1 MVNREQVNS
10 ADGTVITYEVTGT
23 GPGLVIVP
31 GGLRTA
37 QHYRKLAGHLVDS
50 HTVYSINRRGRAG
63 SGPQGDDYRI
73 DRECEDVI
81 AVLAKTRSDVLFGH
95 SYGGLIAL
103 EVAMR
108 YPLAKLVLY
117 EPAMSVR
124 GSFPDAWLP
133 AFRHALARG
142 RGAEAM
148 AIQTKG
154 TRMAG
159 PLNALPTPLLALLIR
174 GWMRSHPEMAE
185 LQPTYPAEF
194 AEVKRLDST
203 IDKYKDVTA
212 QTLLLIGG
220 RGPAYLRDPSHLLA
234 SIITRSRLVSMPKLD
249 HLAPDEKAPERVA
262 DELKR
267 FITDPETP

>member
-1 MVNREQVNS
+1 MVNRDQVNS

-37 QHYRKLAGHLVDS
+37 QHYRKLAGHLADS
-50 HTVYSINRRGRAG
+50 HTVYSVNRRGRVG
-63 SGPQGDDYRI
+63 SGPQGNDYRI

-81 AVLAKTRSDVLFGH
+81 AVLGKTRTDVVFGH

-103 EVAMR
+103 EVALR

-117 EPAMSVR
+117 EPAISVR

-133 AFRHALARG
+133 AFRHALAHG
-142 RGAEAM
+142 RAAKAM

-185 LQPTYPAEF
+185 LQPTYPAEC

-203 IDKYKDVTA
+203 IDRYKEVTA

-220 RGPAYLRDPSHLLA
+220 RGPAYLRDPGRLLA
-234 SIITRSRLVSMPKLD
+234 SIIPRSGLVTLHKLD
-249 HLAPDEKAPERVA
+249 HLAPDETAPERVG

-267 FITDPETP
+267 FFPDLETP